1 VIKELAKGI
10 ATRLLIRAVLAV
22 LGVAVMLTW
31 WTFTGRNHQSKNSTS
46 SSRIPVKI
54 LGGGGQKMM
63 IDVDTTGP
71 AELSIQ
77 TYLPR
82 KPGQSLDDQA
92 TESDVEK
99 IDAGHHT
106 WAIELAPTAGG
117 DVQLEAVNP
126 PVGTRLGWS
135 ITVNG
140 KKLTD
145 EAETLS
151 EPLKSGEAF
160 FLQANLD
167 KEEEGEQSQTS
178 DSHE

>member
-10 ATRLLIRAVLAV
+10 AMRLVIRA
-22 LGVAVMLTW
+22 GVAVVGVAIMLTW
-31 WTFTGRNHQSKNSTS
+31 WTLTDHKSKNAVSST
-46 SSRIPVKI
+46 RIPAKV
-54 LGGGGQKMM
+54 LGGGGKKMI

-71 AELSIQ
+71 AEFSMD

-82 KPGQSLDDQA
+82 KPGENNIDEQP
-92 TESDVEK
+92 TESDKERL
-99 IDAGHHT
+99 DAGHHT
-106 WAIELAPTAGG
+106 WVVELAPTAGG

-135 ITVNG
+135 ITVDG
-140 KKLTD
+140 KKLAD
-145 EAETLS
+145 ESETLN

-167 KEEEGEQSQTS
+167 KEEQSEQSPS
-178 DSHE
+178 SESHE